1 VNDYCSACVCES
13 VYIICNPHH
22 LGPIVKAAFLRLLPA
37 IVVRL
42 PFAKIAV
49 SLLIGLAFR
58 IFGFVFAL
66 LLVSSA
72 VGGDGF
78 LAYGLMA
85 AGFESNTLL
94 GDGFTGSFNDS
105 NSVGSNW
112 SHTSFAS
119 VAGRATHRCPC

>member
-1 VNDYCSACVCES
+1 MIIVQLVCES
-13 VYIICNPHH
+13 VYIICNPRH

-58 IFGFVFAL
+58 IFGFVFVFASFL
-66 LLVSSA
+66 FSSVV
-72 VGGDGF
+72 VGGGF
-78 LAYGLMA
+78 LAYGLIA

-112 SHTSFAS
+112 SHTNFAS
-119 VAGRATHRCPC
+119 VAGRETH